1 MAPDGC
7 LMFSQHYLFGPLCF
21 LCEWFRSDS
30 SLGLT
35 SELTLCL
42 HFSLLC
48 RLTPKGSGICLSL
61 PLCLLYPLKVAF
73 IVSQSWQ
80 KNTATFFCRLKDRR
94 FPVVLC
100 VWWRREQSQ
109 RVSLDVWKHSSDL
122 ILYYIA
128 IVPCLSC
135 TRINDHGADRWF
147 TFQSHF
153 VSGIV
158 SIR

>member
-48 RLTPKGSGICLSL
+48 RLTPKGSGICLSPSL
-61 PLCLLYPLKVAF
+61 SSVSFKGCFHCKPELTKEHSYILLQTERQAFPSCAVRLMTQGAVSTGVIRCLKTFQWLNSLLYSYCPLLELHQNKW
-73 IVSQSWQ
+73 SWSRPLIYLS
-80 KNTATFFCRLKDRR
+80 KS
-94 FPVVLC
+94 LC
-100 VWWRREQSQ
+100 FW
-109 RVSLDVWKHSSDL
+109 H
-122 ILYYIA
+122 
-128 IVPCLSC
+128 C
-135 TRINDHGADRWF
+135 
-147 TFQSHF
+147 
-153 VSGIV
+153 
-158 SIR
+158 